1 MSEDYYEILGVS
13 RDASLDEIKRAYKK
27 LAKKYHPDLNQG
39 NKEYEE
45 KFKKINEAY
54 KVLSDSKL
62 REQYDRFGSTDSSH
76 TGFDFSGFTDD
87 FFSDIFEDF
96 FGSGFFGGRRRRKE
110 KQEIEVE
117 VAITLEE
124 AARGTEKTIQIPT
137 YVTCD
142 RCNGTGAYSSEDIE
156 TCPVCNGSGYIN
168 IRRSLGGF
176 GIFTTRQTCH
186 KCKGTGKIIKRKC
199 PKCHGSGKVKEN
211 VTYTIEIPAGVE
223 TGDIIRSSG
232 KEQII
237 YVHIKVLPHRFL
249 KRDNLNLIYEAE
261 IPFTLAALGGTIEVP
276 TLDGYAS
283 LRIPPG
289 IESDAMLKMR
299 GKGILDSRTGRK
311 GDELIKIK
319 ITVPR
324 RLTKKQK
331 QLLEELH
338 KTIS

>member
-62 REQYDRFGSTDSSH
+62 REQYDRFGTTDSSH
-76 TGFDFSGFTDD
+76 AGFDFSDFSDD

-96 FGSGFFGGRRRRKE
+96 FSGGFFGRRRRKE

-117 VAITLEE
+117 IAITLEE
-124 AARGTEKTIQIPT
+124 AAKGTKKTIEIPT

-142 RCNGTGAYSSEDIE
+142 RCNGSGAYSSEDIE
-156 TCPVCNGSGYIN
+156 TCPICNGSGYVN

-176 GIFTTRQTCH
+176 GIFTTRQTCY
-186 KCKGTGKIIKRKC
+186 KCNGTGKIIKRKC
-199 PKCHGSGKVKEN
+199 PKCHGTGKVKEN
-211 VTYTIEIPAGVE
+211 VTHTIEIPAGVE
-223 TGDIIRSSG
+223 TGDVIRNSG

-276 TLDGYAS
+276 TLEGYAS
-283 LRIPPG
+283 LKIPAG
-289 IESDAMLKMR
+289 IESDAMLRMK

-311 GDELIKIK
+311 GDELIRIK
-319 ITVPR
+319 ITVPKH
-324 RLTKKQK
+324 LTKKQK

-338 KTIS
+338 KTIN